1 LEIACDPY
9 RWARTFQVLEDENLP
24 VVTFPQNASRMTP
37 ATTRFFEAVVNK
49 SMTQNGDLQLARHIS
64 NATLRVDARGTRLA
78 KEKHGSMRRID
89 LAVASV
95 MALERAAWW
104 QTQSGNLP
112 QVFDPWSMG
121 EEEIP
126 SVWSNHDDN

>member
-1 LEIACDPY
+1 
-9 RWARTFQVLEDENLP
+9 
-24 VVTFPQNASRMTP
+24 MTH
-37 ATTRFFEAVVNK
+37 
-49 SMTQNGDLQLARHIS
+49 NGDLQLARHIS

-78 KEKHGSMRRID
+78 KEKRGSQRRID

-112 QVFDPWSMG
+112 QVFDPWSLA
-121 EEEIP
+121 EAEIP